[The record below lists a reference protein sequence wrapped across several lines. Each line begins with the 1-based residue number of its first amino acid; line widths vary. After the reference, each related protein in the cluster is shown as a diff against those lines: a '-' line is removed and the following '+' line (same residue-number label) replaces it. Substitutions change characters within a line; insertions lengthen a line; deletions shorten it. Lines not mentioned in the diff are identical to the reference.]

1 MGVTTR
7 KKKKKTKHGYST
19 RGVADEEDTAT
30 NRLTTKALYDTE
42 DEEEV
47 NGSWFQIL
55 KHAHLIYS
63 FFFSRKN

>member
-19 RGVADEEDTAT
+19 RGGADEEDTAT

-42 DEEEV
+42 DEDEV
-47 NGSWFQIL
+47 RIFLTCRFTRWS
-55 KHAHLIYS
+55 
-63 FFFSRKN
+63 

>member
-7 KKKKKTKHGYST
+7 KKKKKTAKHGYST
-19 RGVADEEDTAT
+19 RGGADNEEDTAT

-47 NGSWFQIL
+47 WM
-55 KHAHLIYS
+55 LIPCMGDKEIHI
-63 FFFSRKN
+63 FAWV